1 VHRRTHGNIHKAVIQ
16 KYYYVA
22 GPKKTQLIVRV
33 SAELYKDKYFKP
45 CALCAIFMRT
55 FRGS

>member
-1 VHRRTHGNIHKAVIQ
+1 VHRRTYGNIHKAAIQ

-22 GPKKTQLIVRV
+22 GPKKTQLTVRV
-33 SAELYKDKYFKP
+33 SAELYKGKDFRP